1 MSDEKRGEEVA
12 PSMNP
17 EKRPDLQDYKS
28 KDEVTPSAT
37 GKKLILLRLLLF
49 RHQKAMCKQKQN

>member
-37 GKKLILLRLLLF
+37 GKKAILLWLLLF

>member
-1 MSDEKRGEEVA
+1 MSDEKREEEVA

-28 KDEVTPSAT
+28 KDKVTPSAT
-37 GKKLILLRLLLF
+37 GKKAILLRLLLF